1 MSDRIN
7 AIFSS
12 VYRRYDLMN
21 HLFSL
26 GVDRSW
32 RRAAAVEAVR
42 PGATMSVLDVA
53 TGTGDLA
60 IAISRLAAKRRASV
74 SITAMDFNK
83 DMLGAAMAKA
93 SRLGISSIKFEEGD
107 ALSMKY
113 ESNSFDV
120 LVSAF
125 ALRNFDDLAKF
136 SSEAL
141 RVLKPGGRAVLVDMS
156 LPDSRLGRY
165 FFAGY
170 SKLMKAAGSYVSKD
184 AYSWLVYSISKFD
197 KGKFM
202 RILGDAGFEQL
213 SIKSLRSGMAFMACG
228 AKRS

>member
-26 GVDRSW
+26 GIDRSW
-32 RRAAAVEAVR
+32 RSAAAAEAVHS
-42 PGATMSVLDVA
+42 GTKISVLDVA

-60 IAISRLAAKRRASV
+60 IAIGRLAARRKAEV

-83 DMLGAAMAKA
+83 DMLGVARAKA
-93 SRLGISSIKFEEGD
+93 ARLGMDAIKFEEGD

-113 ESNSFDV
+113 ESGSFDV
-120 LVSAF
+120 LVSAVG
-125 ALRNFDDLAKF
+125 LRNFDDLAKF

-141 RVLKPGGRAVLVDMS
+141 RVLKPGGRAVLVDMA
-156 LPDSRLGRY
+156 LPDSRAGRY
-165 FFAGY
+165 FFAAY
-170 SKLMKAAGSYVSKD
+170 SKIMKAVGSSVSKD

-197 KGKFM
+197 KRRLM
-202 RILGDAGFEQL
+202 HILEDAGFKDL

-228 AKRS
+228 AKQP